1 MESYNETEIDEKFDA
16 FCENLLEFYK
26 DGKYS
31 YFTFKESNP
40 GEPQPGKNRSAKS
53 TIKKIIKELLAW
65 DKDDPDTDPRVKD
78 IIHSMLDHYYQNDD
92 INRQRLFK
100 RISILKKQNSDLK
113 EEIQLHETFEASA
126 IKDMEDDYKKQLMKE
141 AVTTLQ
147 GEELER
153 WKNRNKILINKLASS
168 DNKLE
173 QLRASHATKI
183 DELNLQI
190 SEHYSQMQLLIK
202 NNKRGKGTS
211 NATHSDKYKKK
222 YLKLKIKYDKLLKE
236 QQSSDEETSSDE
248 ED

>member
-78 IIHSMLDHYYQNDD
+78 IIHSMLEHVYQNDD

-141 AVTTLQ
+141 AVTTSQ

-153 WKNRNKILINKLASS
+153 WKNRNKILSHKLASS

-190 SEHYSQMQLLIK
+190 SENYSQMQLLIK
-202 NNKRGKGTS
+202 NNKRGS
-211 NATHSDKYKKK
+211 ATARSGSDKYKKK